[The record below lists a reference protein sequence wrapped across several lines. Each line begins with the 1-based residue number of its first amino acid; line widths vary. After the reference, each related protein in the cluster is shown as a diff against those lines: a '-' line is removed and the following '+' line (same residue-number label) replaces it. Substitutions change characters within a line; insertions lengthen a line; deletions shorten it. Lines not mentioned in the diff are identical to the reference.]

1 MRLKSSVAIYKM
13 MIGRESRCIVQIE
26 TVHWLKYI
34 VFMGPNWSWHIFLE
48 SFPQFSLYWVIGFLL
63 ISAVSMNPYVRPSVN
78 ITAPNS
84 ETKLCKENHIIYKTS
99 CLLFF
104 PVSCVWLWT
113 VCPCYVINIV
123 LLPDWA
129 RQLDQFHQKGL
140 RSTSAEPKYTTM

>member
-13 MIGRESRCIVQIE
+13 MIGRESRCIVLIE

-48 SFPQFSLYWVIGFLL
+48 SFPQFSLYWVIGSLL
-63 ISAVSMNPYVRPSVN
+63 ISAVSMNTYVRPSVRKSVN

-104 PVSCVWLWT
+104 PSLLRLIMDSMSLLCDKYRSPPWLSPATWPVPPERLT
-113 VCPCYVINIV
+113 
-123 LLPDWA
+123 
-129 RQLDQFHQKGL
+129 FH
-140 RSTSAEPKYTTM
+140 